1 MIKKLTALLLTFL
14 FIIPVPK
21 TFAASFFEDNEL
33 ADYSENIRFLSTFG
47 VIDLDNFE
55 DQTKTITRGEFAS
68 ILISLH
74 GLGDITHSTAGGAVF
89 QDVPTTHEYAAQI
102 KTAVQSGFMLGYS
115 SDSFSPDENLLSEH
129 AIVALV
135 RCLGYGAV
143 IDGSMQ
149 QYLAKADEISL
160 TKKVDVSIGF
170 PITRYTLVQL
180 LLNAIDIDFM
190 EGFKREFG
198 ITYKVVEDKNILSE
212 VFCVERR
219 RGIVTADKYTGLRT
233 ASGTG
238 TSNVLEIDG
247 ESFSMPETD
256 RSWVGFNVDYY
267 VDKNSQD
274 EIRYIKQ
281 NNKNTVK
288 VLNTEECDITY
299 NDGVYSYFDN
309 DTGKKRTLKLDSGF
323 AVIYNGVAPE
333 SSANLTMAPER
344 GSVTL
349 LDNGAGDGW
358 NVVLI
363 ENLTYCV
370 AELVDAKDMHI
381 YAKRGTEIN
390 LEKAEFFEI
399 SDLSGR
405 KMNITDISAGNVILA
420 SISQDGKVAKLD
432 VSKQTISGEVK
443 KISESDKEVYIDDKM
458 YRIAPCLEIDE
469 FRIGMKATFMLDK
482 DGYIATFYSNNI
494 NSQVGYLV
502 GGYMSDS
509 GEEICFKIFD
519 FSLGNYRTLSNK
531 KKMKVDGNSMSPSEV
546 YSYYTNLPKDEE
558 GKVNAFPVLFDENE
572 KRGITKLVTPF
583 GENQGEDTLNLITK
597 NSNSPYS
604 QPQRGF
610 YTSGVF
616 PTDSSIIYAIP
627 DAPRNAE
634 ATEYRKLST
643 NSFTHDKNYKMEA
656 YRVGDDSD
664 SLYTDILL
672 VGNTSGDFMKALPGV
687 VTDIVREWLPDL
699 DEVVTKVTVGIAGG
713 VTDVIIF
720 DEDSPLGVGIVPAL
734 SDGSPRKIATG
745 DVIQFSSTEY
755 KGIQKATDVSML
767 FSYEE
772 YLQTGDGQLFG
783 SNNIGASTPE
793 RRFIDGTVYKKD
805 GNLIMVTNA
814 EITGNELQ
822 EQIPLETIN
831 TSGGNVY
838 KLETEGRH
846 PEVINASPND
856 IVSYSVGGANCSR
869 IFYYAEWGWQQ
880 IFYIYE

>member
-333 SSANLTMAPER
+333 SSANLTMAPAR

-349 LDNGAGDGW
+349 LDNGAGNGW

-363 ENLTYCV
+363 EDLTYCV
-370 AELVDAKDMHI
+370 AELVDTKEMRI

-390 LEKAEFFEI
+390 LADTDFLEI
-399 SDLSGR
+399 SDVSGR
-405 KMNITDISAGNVILA
+405 EMSIADISPGNVILA
-420 SISQDGKVAKLD
+420 AVSQDGKVAKLD
-432 VSKQTISGEVK
+432 VSKQTVSGEVK
-443 KISESDKEVYIDDKM
+443 RISEKEVYIDDKM
-458 YRIAPCLEIDE
+458 YRIAPCLELDE
-469 FRIGMKATFMLDK
+469 IRIGMKATFMLDK
-482 DGYIATFYSNNI
+482 DGYIASFHSNNI
-494 NSQVGYLV
+494 NLQVGYLV
-502 GGYMSDS
+502 NAYI
-509 GEEICFKIFD
+509 EEVPDEEVYFKIFD
-519 FSLGNYRTLSNK
+519 FSQGKYRTLSNDR
-531 KKMKVDGNSMSPSEV
+531 KMKVDGTAMTPSEV
-546 YSYYTNLPKDEE
+546 YSYYANMPKDED

-597 NSNSPYS
+597 QSNAPYS
-604 QPQRGF
+604 QPQKGF

-616 PTDSSIIYAIP
+616 PTDSSIIYAVP
-627 DAPRNAE
+627 GDARSAE
-634 ATEYRKLST
+634 ETEYRRLGT
-643 NSFTHDKNYKMEA
+643 NSLAHDKSYKMEA
-656 YRVGDDSD
+656 YRMGND
-664 SLYTDILL
+664 SLYADIVLID
-672 VGNTSGDFMKALPGV
+672 NKAGELTKVLPGV
-687 VTDIVREWLPDL
+687 VKEVLREWNPDL

-720 DEDSPLGVGIVPAL
+720 DEDSPLGIGIVPAL
-734 SDGSPRKIATG
+734 SDGSPHDIATG

>member
-21 TFAASFFEDNEL
+21 TFAAPFFDDNEL
-33 ADYSENIRFLSTFG
+33 ADYSENIRFLSTFD

-68 ILISLH
+68 ILTSLH
-74 GLGDITHSTAGGAVF
+74 GLGDVAHSTAGGAVF
-89 QDVPTTHEYAAQI
+89 QDVPMTHEYAAQI
-102 KTAVQSGFMLGYS
+102 NTAVQSGFMLGYS

-323 AVIYNGVAPE
+323 AVIYNGAAPE
-333 SSANLTMAPER
+333 SSANLTMAPAR

-349 LDNGAGDGW
+349 LDNGAGNGW

-363 ENLTYCV
+363 EDLTYCV
-370 AELVDAKDMHI
+370 AELVDTKEMRI
-381 YAKRGTEIN
+381 YAKRGTEID
-390 LEKAEFFEI
+390 LAETEFLEI

-405 KMNITDISAGNVILA
+405 EMSIDNIAPGNVILA
-420 SISQDGKVAKLD
+420 AISQDGKVAKLD
-432 VSKQTISGEVK
+432 VSKQTVSGEVK
-443 KISESDKEVYIDDKM
+443 RISENDKKIYIDDKM
-458 YRIAPCLEIDE
+458 YKIAPCLELDE
-469 FRIGMKATFMLDK
+469 IRIGMTATFMLDK
-482 DGYIATFYSNNI
+482 DGYIASFHSNSI

-502 GGYMSDS
+502 KAYI
-509 GEEICFKIFD
+509 EEVPDEKVYFKIFD
-519 FSLGNYRTLSNK
+519 FSQGKYRTLSNDG
-531 KKMKVDGNSMSPSEV
+531 KMKVDGTVMKPSDV
-546 YSYYTNLPKDEE
+546 YRYYTELPKDESGNVE
-558 GKVNAFPVLFDENE
+558 AFPVLYDEND
-572 KRGITKLVTPF
+572 KRGIIRLVTPF

-597 NSNSPYS
+597 NSNAQYS
-604 QPQRGF
+604 QPQNGF
-610 YTSGVF
+610 YTSSVF
-616 PTDSSIIYAIP
+616 PTDSSIIYAVP
-627 DAPRNAE
+627 SDARSAE
-634 ATEYRKLST
+634 ETEYRRLST
-643 NSFTHDKNYKMEA
+643 NSFVHDKNYKMEA
-656 YRVGDDSD
+656 YRVGDDS
-664 SLYTDILL
+664 LYADIVLID
-672 VGNTSGDFMKALPGV
+672 NKSGELTKVLPGV
-687 VTDIVREWLPDL
+687 VTEVLREWNSDL

-720 DEDSPLGVGIVPAL
+720 DEDSPLGIGIVPAF
-734 SDGSPRKIATG
+734 SDGSPREIAIG
-745 DVIQFSSTEY
+745 DVIQFSRTEY

-767 FSYEE
+767 FSYED
-772 YLQTGDGQLFG
+772 YLQTGEGQLFG

-793 RRFIDGTVYKKD
+793 RRYIDGTVYKKD
-805 GNLIMVTNA
+805 GNLIMITNA
-814 EITGNELQ
+814 EITGNNLP
-822 EQIPLETIN
+822 EQMPLEIIR
-831 TSGGNVY
+831 TSRGDVY
-838 KLETEGRH
+838 KLEKEGRR
-846 PEVINASPND
+846 PEVIKSSPND
-856 IVSYSVGGANCSR
+856 IISYSVGGANCSR